1 MASSANLGRDGVE
14 FVQRMRDHSGILA
27 MWGAGH
33 CGFLHLTFQEYL
45 AGWDAARENRA
56 EALVRQIG
64 KSWWREVI
72 LVAVAIGSK
81 DFSMKFFAAVVE
93 GDAILQHEEFI
104 DQCLEEA
111 RHPVV
116 EPLIDALQ
124 TLGVKRERHLAILRR
139 LRQMVAP
146 ALVPVG
152 HRFAAL
158 NDPELSG
165 LGRELLLR
173 AGVSVEA
180 QTVQLGVEA
189 GASVIDQRTGIALV
203 HIPAGEFEM
212 GSLKSDQS
220 DERPVHRVRISA
232 PFLLGKYPVTNQEYE
247 RFMKANPEVKPTEYW
262 THSQFN
268 DSQQPAVGVSWED
281 AQAFCR
287 WAGCRLPTEAEWE
300 YACRAGGQ
308 GDYCFGDT
316 VAQLGD

>member
-1 MASSANLGRDGVE
+1 
-14 FVQRMRDHSGILA
+14 
-27 MWGAGH
+27 
-33 CGFLHLTFQEYL
+33 
-45 AGWDAARENRA
+45 
-56 EALVRQIG
+56 
-64 KSWWREVI
+64 
-72 LVAVAIGSK
+72 
-81 DFSMKFFAAVVE
+81 MKFFAAVVE

-116 EPLIDALQ
+116 EPLINALQ
-124 TLGVKRERHLAILRR
+124 TLGVKRERQLAILRR
-139 LRQMVAP
+139 LRQMVSS

-180 QTVQLGVEA
+180 PTVQLGVEA

-232 PFLLGKYPVTNQEYE
+232 PFLLGKYPVTNQEFE
-247 RFMKANPEVKPTEYW
+247 RFMKANPKVKPPEYW
-262 THSQFN
+262 TNSQFN
-268 DSQQPAVGVSWED
+268 HPQQPVVGVSWED

-316 VAQLGD
+316 VAQLGDYAWYRNNSGDRTHPVGQKKPIDGVYTMFTAMSGSGAKTGILRTIRPPSPIQNDRKTAWTVCCGAARGTPPP